1 MEQKYQF
8 YINQYNMKNWIN
20 KQLIKYFGASWK
32 TSLFGFISGITI
44 VIQDVV
50 ERGVTDIYRI
60 LLAISVYLLG
70 RFAADNTKTGI
81 K

>member
-1 MEQKYQF
+1 
-8 YINQYNMKNWIN
+8 MKHWIN
-20 KQLIKYFGASWK
+20 KQLVKYFGASWK
-32 TSLFGFISGITI
+32 TSLLGFISGISI

-60 LLAISVYLLG
+60 FLAISVYLLG
-70 RFAADNTKTGI
+70 LFAADNTKTGV

>member
-1 MEQKYQF
+1 
-8 YINQYNMKNWIN
+8 MKHWIN

-32 TSLFGFISGITI
+32 TSLLGFISGISI
-44 VIQDVV
+44 IIQDYV

-60 LLAISVYLLG
+60 IIAISVYLLG
-70 RFAADNTKTGI
+70 KFAADHKSDI

>member
-1 MEQKYQF
+1 
-8 YINQYNMKNWIN
+8 MKHWIN
-20 KQLIKYFGASWK
+20 KQLVKYFGASWK
-32 TSLFGFISGITI
+32 TSLLGFISGISI

-60 LLAISVYLLG
+60 ILAISVYLLG
-70 RFAADNTKTGI
+70 LFAADNTKTGV

>member
-8 YINQYNMKNWIN
+8 YINQYNMKHWVN
-20 KQLIKYFGASWK
+20 KQLIRFFGISWK
-32 TSLFGFISGITI
+32 TSLLGFISGISI
-44 VIQDVV
+44 LIQDYMD
-50 ERGVTDIYRI
+50 RGITDIYRI
-60 LLAISVYLLG
+60 IIAISVYLLG